1 MAKGSRFMLRNPLWR
16 IARGRGNERG
26 QALVEYAIVFPLQ
39 LMMTLAIIQLAHLF
53 VAKQVLDYAAFC
65 GARAKLVGLEDED
78 VHRAAAIPITR
89 IAGPAGV
96 SEAMCEEAPIIVPG
110 WGELPNW
117 EAAYVKTL
125 GRYGYGSLETDRA
138 TLEGEP
144 AIRCDLT
151 HLYELRVPIGNI
163 VAYHIGD
170 VFLSEKGERL
180 EKVDGVPHIRMQASC
195 TLAQPWQE

>member
-1 MAKGSRFMLRNPLWR
+1 MAKSSRNTSRHPLRRLVC
-16 IARGRGNERG
+16 GRDNARG

-53 VAKQVLDYAAFC
+53 IAKQVLDYAAFC
-65 GARAKLVGLEDED
+65 GARAALVGLPEED
-78 VHRAAAIPITR
+78 VQRAAAIPITR

-96 SEAMCEEAPIIVPG
+96 SAAMCDENPITVPG
-110 WGELPNW
+110 WGELANW

-125 GRYGYGSLETDRA
+125 SHYGYGSLETDTT

-163 VAYHIGD
+163 VAYQIGD
-170 VFLSEKGERL
+170 VFLGADEERL
-180 EKVDGVPHIRMQASC
+180 EKVDGVPHVRLKAAC